1 MKNLQNQKI
10 LDFCHAHIEK
20 IGFAILSL
28 AWAPLPFYN
37 FDSHHDGLILSTVS
51 LTKTSIINGSDYPF
65 NQYGPIWAIPFLIL
79 SFVLDSEVLF
89 IGMRIMTVGFYFL
102 SAFLLWKTSRI
113 FVGYKLSILTLFL
126 FFASQPFTSD
136 FGSDL
141 VPWPSAIVMPLAIAT
156 VFLML
161 KLFDEEVSPQKK
173 WIFAFGMGLLIPA
186 IIGSRLQVGGLLLGV
201 AIYAIEL
208 SKFSRLKRL
217 YFLLGLLTSS
227 GLFVLALLRLGWLR
241 SALFDQI
248 IYGSTYLTA
257 DKSTFPKPVITFIG
271 IIIFAL
277 IFILAPLVFKLKAN
291 FKNKRIIFSILLASI
306 SSIIIGVYLWQPR
319 SVEPIEV
326 LVILTRRLWITFS
339 LGALVY
345 AALKISI
352 FQRKKLGSEPI
363 LPVSNQFKL
372 LALSAI
378 CLESQVYPLFDQMH
392 FWWGSPLT
400 FLIVVIVTVDRFKFH
415 LIQPKTLELIKVPI
429 IISILI
435 TVFVPWFA
443 QVGAPKIELPRSVS
457 AKIYTSDDVAAY
469 HHGLQQFFDMNI
481 SRGERVLNLCEDTD
495 IYFEQSKY
503 VSASRFFV
511 YWGEPMSHS
520 QEIYNSFL
528 NSNPDAIVTCDLTH
542 RPTIRLKEESLQ
554 AAILSKME
562 ANLNSA
568 KVFLGEKRWTI
579 YRF

>member
-1 MKNLQNQKI
+1 
-10 LDFCHAHIEK
+10 
-20 IGFAILSL
+20 
-28 AWAPLPFYN
+28 
-37 FDSHHDGLILSTVS
+37 
-51 LTKTSIINGSDYPF
+51 
-65 NQYGPIWAIPFLIL
+65 
-79 SFVLDSEVLF
+79 
-89 IGMRIMTVGFYFL
+89 
-102 SAFLLWKTSRI
+102 
-113 FVGYKLSILTLFL
+113 
-126 FFASQPFTSD
+126 
-136 FGSDL
+136 
-141 VPWPSAIVMPLAIAT
+141 
-156 VFLML
+156 
-161 KLFDEEVSPQKK
+161 
-173 WIFAFGMGLLIPA
+173 
-186 IIGSRLQVGGLLLGV
+186 
-201 AIYAIEL
+201 
-208 SKFSRLKRL
+208 
-217 YFLLGLLTSS
+217 
-227 GLFVLALLRLGWLR
+227 
-241 SALFDQI
+241 
-248 IYGSTYLTA
+248 
-257 DKSTFPKPVITFIG
+257 
-271 IIIFAL
+271 
-277 IFILAPLVFKLKAN
+277 
-291 FKNKRIIFSILLASI
+291 
-306 SSIIIGVYLWQPR
+306 
-319 SVEPIEV
+319 
-326 LVILTRRLWITFS
+326 
-339 LGALVY
+339 VY

-363 LPVSNQFKL
+363 SPVSNQFKL

-415 LIQPKTLELIKVPI
+415 LIQAKTLELIKVPI

-457 AKIYTSDDVAAY
+457 AKIYASDDVAAY
-469 HHGLQQFFDMNI
+469 HHDLQQFFDMNI

-562 ANLNSA
+562 VNPNSA
-568 KVFLGEKRWTI
+568 KVFLGGKRWTI

>member
-10 LDFCHAHIEK
+10 FDFCRSHIEI
-20 IGFAILSL
+20 IGLAILSL

-51 LTKTSIINGSDYPF
+51 LTKTSIINGSEYPF
-65 NQYGPIWAIPFLIL
+65 NQYGPIWVIPFLIL
-79 SFVLDSEVLF
+79 SFVLDSEILF

-113 FVGYKLSILTLFL
+113 FVGPNLSILTLFL

-161 KLFDEEVSPQKK
+161 KLFDEEVSPQRK

-227 GLFVLALLRLGWLR
+227 VLFAVALLRLGWLR
-241 SALFDQI
+241 SALFDQF

-271 IIIFAL
+271 IIVFAL
-277 IFILAPLVFKLKAN
+277 IFTLAPLVFKLKAN
-291 FKNKRIIFSILLASI
+291 FTNKGIIFFVLFASI

-339 LGALVY
+339 LGALMY

-352 FQRKKLGSEPI
+352 FQRKKLGLEPI
-363 LPVSNQFKL
+363 SPASNQFKL
-372 LALSAI
+372 LVLSAI

-400 FLIVVIVTVDRFKFH
+400 FLIVVIVTGDRFKFQ
-415 LIQPKTLELIKVPI
+415 LIQPRTLELIKIPI
-429 IISILI
+429 ILSIMI
-435 TVFVPWFA
+435 TVFVPWFS
-443 QVGAPKIELPRSVS
+443 QVGAPKVELPRSVS
-457 AKIYTSDDVAAY
+457 AKIYASDDVASY
-469 HHGLQQFFDMNI
+469 HHGLQQFFDRNI
-481 SRGERVLNLCEDTD
+481 SPGERVLNLCEDTD

-528 NSNPDAIVTCDLTH
+528 NSNPDAIVACDLTH
-542 RPTIRLKEESLQ
+542 RPTIRRKEESLQ

-562 ANLNSA
+562 VNPNSA
-568 KVFLGEKRWTI
+568 KIFLGGKRWTI